1 VILGLAS
8 TFVRL
13 LPVTTSTLYLA
24 FSDLV
29 LSVVAMS
36 IVLHGLTSQPLLDY
50 YERLKRRT

>member
-1 VILGLAS
+1 MATWFELLGGIALVIGLG
-8 TFVRL
+8 TRF
-13 LPVTTSTLYLA
+13 
-24 FSDLV
+24 FSVSLLV